1 VFIRVAAETLGNTIA
16 AIAAP
21 VAAAGDESMS
31 AKLCL
36 ALAAAPMAVLIAVPA
51 LAADPETDAPT
62 ATAAQPGVA
71 AQIEAFLRDSPAAQ
85 SPADAQRL
93 QPEPDA
99 GPRKVHGVVEVGVGS
114 HGYRSVYMRSD
125 IPVGQSGMV
134 SIAVGD
140 SRGGYPGYG
149 YGYGYG
155 RRFVP
160 GLPLEPVDAPPR

>member
-1 VFIRVAAETLGNTIA
+1 
-16 AIAAP
+16 
-21 VAAAGDESMS
+21 MS

-36 ALAAAPMAVLIAVPA
+36 ALAAAPMAFLIAGPA
-51 LAADPETDAPT
+51 LAADPPADAPT

-71 AQIEAFLRDSPAAQ
+71 EQIEAFLRDSPAAEL
-85 SPADAQRL
+85 PADAQQAR
-93 QPEPDA
+93 PAEAP
-99 GPRKVHGVVEVGVGS
+99 GPRQVHGVVDVAVGS

-125 IPVGQSGMV
+125 IPLGQNGTV

-149 YGYGYG
+149 YGYG
-155 RRFVP
+155 RRFAP